1 MYVPP
6 PKPVRLQPLEKMKF
20 RNAAFGGGAE
30 LPVPA
35 ALDEEAPAA
44 PALVTA
50 TQDGGKDAKAEKKAS
65 KKRKEVGEAGEG
77 EVKEKKKKKPK
88 VK

>member
-6 PKPVRLQPLEKMKF
+6 PKPVRLQPLDKMKF

-30 LPVPA
+30 LPVSAP
-35 ALDEEAPAA
+35 LDDETSTPVASVAVA
-44 PALVTA
+44 QAS
-50 TQDGGKDAKAEKKAS
+50 GKDAKADKKS

-77 EVKEKKKKKPK
+77 EAKEKKKKKPK